1 MSQSMSITKVVPVN
15 VDSSEAA
22 HGYELAEEA
31 WLSLSRGVDINAAAH
46 ALAESLL
53 GIVSQESN
61 SVAAETLV
69 GVVSLF
75 LEVASKPKSV
85 EVGG

>member
-1 MSQSMSITKVVPVN
+1 MSALVN
-15 VDSSEAA
+15 VKGDD
-22 HGYELAEEA
+22 L
-31 WLSLSRGVDINAAAH
+31 WTT
-46 ALAESLL
+46 
-53 GIVSQESN
+53 SN